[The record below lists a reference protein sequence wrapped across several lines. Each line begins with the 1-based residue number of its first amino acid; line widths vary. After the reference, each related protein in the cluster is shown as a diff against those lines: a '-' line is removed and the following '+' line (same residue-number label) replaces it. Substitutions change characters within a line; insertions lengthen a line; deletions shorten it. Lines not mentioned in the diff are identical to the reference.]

1 MSTGAAPDRPTT
13 DPSPPRRRSRWRRAG
28 YVVVG
33 AGVVAT
39 IAWVGLQVD
48 PQPLPAASVKP
59 RETTTAALPAGLP
72 ASVERF
78 YTELYGAQIPVVD
91 TAVITGRGEMRI
103 SGITFRARWRF
114 SHITGQDYRHY
125 IELTAFGS
133 RLMAVNEWFLNG
145 DARLELP
152 FGVSEGPN
160 IDQGANLALWAE
172 AVWMPSVWVTDFAVR
187 WEPIDETSARLMV
200 PFEGQEE
207 AFVVQFNPDTGLLE
221 RMDSMRFKGN
231 TDRQRTLWINEVLD
245 WGEVDGHPVPLRTE
259 ITWGDEDSPWAHLHT
274 ESVIYNADLRAYV
287 EAEGP

>member
-13 DPSPPRRRSRWRRAG
+13 DPSPPRRRSRCRRAG

-48 PQPLPAASVKP
+48 PQPLPA
-59 RETTTAALPAGLP
+59 GLP
-72 ASVERF
+72 ASVEHF

-160 IDQGANLALWAE
+160 ID
-172 AVWMPSVWVTDFAVR
+172 
-187 WEPIDETSARLMV
+187 ETSARLMV

-207 AFVVQFNPDTGLLE
+207 AFVVQFDPDTGLLE
-221 RMDSMRFKGN
+221 RMESMRFKGN